1 MGGAHRLYGFC
12 MAPKWG
18 HEQFGNDQ
26 NGGRAMT
33 TIDLDAVTSTLDKL
47 PKLYPGPGGVAGVM
61 LDGNLILARAWG
73 YANIDAAQPM
83 TIGTRLPICS
93 ISKKFTCQVL
103 LATVGDPARLDRKV
117 AAFLPQFTATLP
129 TVKQMCDN
137 QSGLR
142 NYWALTVLQGAFAEQ
157 PFRREDALPLIARMK
172 TGHFHPGTQ
181 YSYCNCNFRILSE
194 MIEAK
199 TGLALDVL
207 YRQHIWGPAQM
218 KSAVLTADTSRPEDG
233 VVGYEGNDATGFFPA
248 ENAIYWVGD
257 AGISAS
263 LSDMLAYEAW
273 IDATRDDENSLY
285 RRVSVPPYFADG
297 APAAYGYGLSRETIA
312 GLEFTG
318 HGGALRGFRTHR
330 LNARAARLSVVVMF
344 NHEADAHGAAE
355 ALVQAAIAQRTP
367 AEALLPDGWDG
378 QWIGPNGLLTR
389 VESARNSAKVRH
401 TSGVERVTLA
411 ANGTLSSPGVVLAR
425 EATGVTLT
433 RPKDN
438 TKAKLTPLAV
448 LDSANSAEIAGHY
461 HSPELDASME
471 IEARDGAVYARFT
484 GALGS
489 GRMERMAPAGLDVW
503 TVATRRSMDA
513 PAPGDW
519 TMIMQRDAKGRV
531 GGLTLGCWLA
541 REVVYQRV

>member
-1 MGGAHRLYGFC
+1 
-12 MAPKWG
+12 
-18 HEQFGNDQ
+18 
-26 NGGRAMT
+26 MT
-33 TIDLDAVTSTLDKL
+33 KIDLDAVTATLDKL

-61 LDGNLILARAWG
+61 LDGVVVAARAWG
-73 YANIDAAQPM
+73 YANVNTAQPM
-83 TIGTRLPICS
+83 TTGTRLPICS
-93 ISKKFTCQVL
+93 ISKQFTCQVL
-103 LATVGDPARLDRKV
+103 LATLGDPAKLDDKV
-117 AAFLPQFTATLP
+117 SAFLPQFTGTLP

-142 NYWALTVLQGAFAEQ
+142 DYWALTVLQGAFAEQ

-172 TGHFHPGTQ
+172 TGHFPPGTQ

-194 MIEAK
+194 MIESE

-207 YRQHIWGPAQM
+207 YKQHIWGPAQM
-218 KSAVLTADTSRPEDG
+218 KTAVVTADTSRPEDG
-233 VVGYEGNDATGFFPA
+233 VVGYEGSDATGFFPA

-273 IDATRDDENSLY
+273 IDATRDDEHSLY
-285 RRVSVPPYFADG
+285 RRVAVPPSFADG
-297 APAAYGYGLSRETIA
+297 KPAAYGYGLSRETIA
-312 GLEFTG
+312 GLDFSG
-318 HGGALRGFRTHR
+318 HGGALRGFRAYR

-355 ALVQAAIAQRTP
+355 ALVQAAMGQKAP
-367 AEALLPDGWDG
+367 AEAPLPDGWDG

-389 VESARNSAKVRH
+389 VESGRNSAKLRH
-401 TSGVERVTLA
+401 ASGAERLTLA
-411 ANGTLSSPGVVLAR
+411 ADGTLTSPGVVLAR
-425 EATGVTLT
+425 TATGLNLK

-438 TKAKLTPLAV
+438 TEATLLPLAV
-448 LDSANSAEIAGHY
+448 LDSANAAEIAGQY

-471 IEARDGAVYARFT
+471 IEARDGAAFARFT
-484 GALGS
+484 GMLGS

-519 TMIMQRDAKGRV
+519 TMMIKRDTKGAID
-531 GGLTLGCWLA
+531 GLILGCWLA

>member
-1 MGGAHRLYGFC
+1 
-12 MAPKWG
+12 
-18 HEQFGNDQ
+18 
-26 NGGRAMT
+26 MT
-33 TIDLDAVTSTLDKL
+33 KIDLDAVTATLDKL
-47 PKLYPGPGGVAGVM
+47 PKLYSGPGGVAGVM
-61 LDGNLILARAWG
+61 LDGKVIAARAWG
-73 YANIDAAQPM
+73 YVNVDTAQPM

-93 ISKKFTCQVL
+93 ISKQFTCQVL
-103 LATVGDPARLDRKV
+103 LATLGEPARLDGKV
-117 AAFLPQFTATLP
+117 SAFLPQFTGPLP

-142 NYWALTVLQGAFAEQ
+142 DYWALTVLQGAFAEQ

-172 TGHFHPGTQ
+172 TGHFPPGTQ

-194 MIEAK
+194 MLEAE

-207 YRQHIWGPAQM
+207 YKQHIWGPAQM
-218 KSAVLTADTSRPEDG
+218 KTAVLTADTSRPEDG
-233 VVGYEGNDATGFFPA
+233 VVGYEGSDATGFFPA

-285 RRVSVPPYFADG
+285 RRVSAPPCFADG
-297 APAAYGYGLSRETIA
+297 TPAAYGYGLSREMIA
-312 GLEFTG
+312 GLEFSG
-318 HGGALRGFRTHR
+318 HGGALRGFRVHR
-330 LNARAARLSVVVMF
+330 LNARTARLSVVVIF

-355 ALVQAAIAQRTP
+355 ALVQAAMAQNPP
-367 AEALLPDGWDG
+367 AEPPLPDGWDG

-389 VESARNSAKVRH
+389 LECGRNFAKLRH
-401 TSGVERVTLA
+401 ASGVERLTLA
-411 ANGTLSSPGVVLAR
+411 ADGALSSPGAVLAR
-425 EATGVTLT
+425 GATGVTLT

-438 TKAKLTPLAV
+438 TEAMLTPLAV
-448 LDSANSAEIAGHY
+448 LDSANAAEIAGHY

-471 IEARDGAVYARFT
+471 IEARDGAAYARFT
-484 GALGS
+484 GLLGS

-519 TMIMQRDAKGRV
+519 TMVIQRDAKGGV

-541 REVVYQRV
+541 REVAYLRV